1 MTESTGCITTH
12 PLWGHSFQYARTG
25 GTLVANTL
33 VKIVGEN
40 GERLGI
46 GQKGEILAK
55 GPQIVMGYYSNPKAT
70 REAFDEEG
78 FLRTGDEGSID
89 NEGFITIHDRIK
101 EMIKV
106 KGIQVAP
113 VELEDLLLG
122 HLNVEDAAV
131 VGVRDEYSG
140 ERPFGFVVL
149 KDGVRKEGMEEE
161 LMGWVK
167 ERKVR
172 TKWLSGVR
180 VVEEIPKSAS
190 GKILRRV
197 LRGGLEKEAK
207 GNKPRL

>member
-1 MTESTGCITTH
+1 M
-12 PLWGHSFQYARTG
+12 PAPG
-25 GTLVANTL
+25 GTLVANTI
-33 VKIVGEN
+33 VKIVDAHGN
-40 GERLGI
+40 LAGV

-55 GPQIVMGYYSNPKAT
+55 GPQIVMGYYGNEKAIA
-70 REAFDEEG
+70 EAYDDEG

-89 NEGFITIHDRIK
+89 EEGFITIHDRIK

-113 VELEDLLLG
+113 VELEDLLLE
-122 HLNVEDAAV
+122 HDTVDDAAV

-149 KDGVRKEGMEEE
+149 KDGVRRAGIEEE
-161 LMGWVK
+161 LMAWVR

-172 TKWLSGVR
+172 TKWLAGVK
-180 VVEEIPKSAS
+180 VVEAVPKSVS

-197 LRGGLEKEAK
+197 LRDGLVSEEEVVKGRSAK
-207 GNKPRL
+207 L